1 MSTAASSA
9 TPASAPVASPAP
21 SASVASPAHIAAPSA
36 TPATTTTN
44 NSASSFVVGVWVFYA
59 ILYLIIW
66 VVSGIAAFVA
76 SLICLGFRGS
86 MSDKIIGVVIAIL
99 MGPLYWLYFSLN
111 KDYCVSSYQVNQ
123 MQSF

>member
-1 MSTAASSA
+1 MSSTASS
-9 TPASAPVASPAP
+9 SPAP
-21 SASVASPAHIAAPSA
+21 ASGASTTATPIVAPSSTA
-36 TPATTTTN
+36 TVTPPPTN
-44 NSASSFVVGVWVFYA
+44 GAGSFIVGVWVFYA

-86 MSDKIIGVVIAIL
+86 ISDKIIGFVIAFI

>member
-1 MSTAASSA
+1 MSSA
-9 TPASAPVASPAP
+9 ASPAP
-21 SASVASPAHIAAPSA
+21 VAAPAPAASLNPVVVSPTVAPVAPVAHAA
-36 TPATTTTN
+36 TSGTG
-44 NSASSFVVGVWVFYA
+44 SFIVGVWVFYA

-66 VVSGIAAFVA
+66 VVSGIAAFIA

-86 MSDKIIGVVIAIL
+86 MSDKIIGIVIAVL